1 MLMREN
7 EELKSRNEIL
17 ESQLKTPLDPSKT
30 NAGQTEEKTV
40 DPVVLEELS
49 NNLQTATDVCE
60 KIKQDM
66 DKLKE
71 VHVCRCHT
79 VVVTR
84 NLVKGE
90 NKYDIYFLKT
100 LAFISKNKWDKCGAL
115 LVTYYLLHYV

>member
-17 ESQLKTPLDPSKT
+17 ESQLKAPLDPSET
-30 NAGQTEEKTV
+30 DAGQTEDKTV

-71 VHVCRCHT
+71 VRVCHCHT

-84 NLVKGE
+84 NLVKGK
-90 NKYDIYFLKT
+90 NKYDI
-100 LAFISKNKWDKCGAL
+100 
-115 LVTYYLLHYV
+115 